1 MMITISKENYLKAI
15 AEAEAEGNTVISA
28 LLAHWLSVTPPAVT
42 AALKRLRRDGL
53 VTLTKGG
60 RIQLTSEGRKVA
72 ERVYPLDSVASA
84 LMRSHTCWL

>member
-15 AEAEAEGNTVISA
+15 AEAEGNTVISA

-53 VTLTKGG
+53 VTITKGG
-60 RIQLTSEGRKVA
+60 RIQLTSEGRRVA
-72 ERVYPLDSVASA
+72 ERTIFAI
-84 LMRSHTCWL
+84 T